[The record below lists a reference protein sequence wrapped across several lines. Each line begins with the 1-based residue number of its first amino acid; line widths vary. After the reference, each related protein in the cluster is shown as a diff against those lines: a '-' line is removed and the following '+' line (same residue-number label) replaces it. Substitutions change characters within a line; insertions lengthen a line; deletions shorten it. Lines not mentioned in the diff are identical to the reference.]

1 MSLDRRA
8 SPRKKA
14 TRAAGSAAVW
24 TPEAFQADDGSV
36 PYERF
41 VNGLSD
47 VKFLAL
53 DAAVELVLCGR
64 GIDLLRTE
72 WLKALGE
79 GLHEFRVRHEEGEIV
94 RMFGGDSFGAV
105 GSGETVLLRVFVHFY
120 GSKVV
125 LLLGGYDKGADPNAR
140 RQQREIA
147 QARRLLT
154 QFKERQRRDRK
165 GRR

>member
-1 MSLDRRA
+1 
-8 SPRKKA
+8 
-14 TRAAGSAAVW
+14 VW
-24 TPEAFQADDGSV
+24 TPAPFQADDGSV

-53 DAAVELVLCGR
+53 DAAVELVLCDR
-64 GIDLLRTE
+64 GIDLVRTE

-79 GLHEFRVRHEEGEIV
+79 GLHEFRVRHDEGEIV
-94 RMFGGDSFGAV
+94 RMFGAESSGVV

-120 GSKVV
+120 GAKVV
-125 LLLGGYDKGADPNAR
+125 LLLGGYDKGADPKER

-147 QARRLLT
+147 EARRLLT

>member
-1 MSLDRRA
+1 
-8 SPRKKA
+8 
-14 TRAAGSAAVW
+14 VW
-24 TPEAFQADDGSV
+24 TPEPFQADDGSV

-53 DAAVELVLCGR
+53 DAAVELVLCDR
-64 GIDLLRTE
+64 GIDLVRTE

-79 GLHEFRVRHEEGEIV
+79 GLHEFRVRHDEGEIV
-94 RMFGGDSFGAV
+94 RMSGGESSGVV

-125 LLLGGYDKGADPNAR
+125 LLLGGYDKGADPKER

-147 QARRLLT
+147 EARRLLT
-154 QFKERQRRDRK
+154 QFKERQRRHRK